1 MEQLFHH
8 GLNAAGA
15 ERRILYTPKVRP
27 GFVAWTTCFEYG
39 DGRIGLS
46 FKETLRETDP
56 NYIPPKLEMGE
67 AVGAPVSYCS
77 VECGSEQ
84 ERSFRVYMA
93 SEDNGKTFTETGRC
107 PLEEGSFCNM
117 GFPDGRIIGYDVPRI
132 NAARTGWFDGIKVR
146 QSTDGGSTWRE
157 TGTLLEGSAPYLW
170 RARRLRDGTLL
181 LLLSL
186 YGTPWGEG
194 RERTTRNTMLP
205 GETYINKIQTCFLAS
220 KDGVHFTGPHYV
232 LPGIGAHEYD
242 VCECPDG
249 RLLFLAGD
257 VQATPVGRQFV
268 ERSGEGY
275 LNGTLCGMR
284 RGAPA
289 DPKKD
294 PMGGFVPESLV
305 MRGDGLIIGSRR
317 NKPYSC
323 SADYGENWYEVDG
336 LPASLYQPFL
346 LAAKD
351 GTILNFGHK
360 GGDMALGQEDMVIG
374 VDRFRV
380 ESRLPHA
387 CALTLSR
394 EMDAGKT
401 HYINAFSA
409 VLSANGQPV
418 SEQKVLF
425 RAHPVWNADGSF
437 STIPQSE
444 ADLQLEAVTDEN
456 GVARMAFPVFDN
468 RPDIHFY
475 YNIDVVFRP
484 KQGAGFAPCDGPMMC
499 VSGITPHR
507 RERWPYDAYL
517 AEGKVFLSPAL
528 QRDIPDAIRQ
538 INALGS
544 RRPVQKGELSD
555 ALLNRLVKAHLLNE
569 TPEGYEWYPCVH
581 PKDPFEALDMGS
593 GDWYI

>member
-1 MEQLFHH
+1 MEQQFHH
-8 GLNAAGA
+8 GLTAREA
-15 ERRILYTPKVRP
+15 ERRILYTPVVRP
-27 GFVAWTTCFEYG
+27 GFVAWTTCFTYG

-46 FKETLRETDP
+46 FKETVREKDP
-56 NYIPPKLEMGE
+56 FYEPPLLEMGE

-77 VECGSEQ
+77 VECGSEL
-84 ERSFRVYMA
+84 ERSYRVYMV
-93 SEDNGKTFTETGRC
+93 SSDNGKTFTETGRC

-132 NAARTGWFDGIKVR
+132 NSQRTGWFDGIKMR
-146 QSTDGGSTWRE
+146 ESLDGGSTWRE
-157 TGTLLEGSAPYLW
+157 IGTLLEGCAPYLW
-170 RARRLRDGTLL
+170 RARRLKDGTLL
-181 LLLSL
+181 LLTCM
-186 YGTPWGEG
+186 YGTPWGLG
-194 RERTTRNTMLP
+194 KERTTRNTMLP

-220 KDGVHFTGPHYV
+220 RDGVNFTGPHYV

-249 RLLFLAGD
+249 RLLFIAGD

-268 ERSGEGY
+268 ERRGESY
-275 LNGTLCGMR
+275 INGTFFGIR
-284 RGAPA
+284 RGAPQ
-289 DPKKD
+289 DPKRD
-294 PMGGFVPESLV
+294 PMGGFVPESLI
-305 MRGDGLIIGSRR
+305 MREDGLIIGSRR

-323 SADYGENWYEVDG
+323 SADFGENWYEVDG
-336 LPASLYQPFL
+336 LPTSLYQPFL
-346 LAAKD
+346 IEAAD

-380 ESRLPHA
+380 ENRMPQS
-387 CALTLSR
+387 CALTLTR
-394 EMDAGKT
+394 EMDAEKT

-409 VLSANGQPV
+409 HLTSGGKPV
-418 SEQKVLF
+418 AGQKVLF
-425 RAHPVWNADGSF
+425 RAHPVWNADGSY

-444 ADLQLEAVTDEN
+444 ASLQQEAETDEN
-456 GVARMAFPVFDN
+456 GIARIQYPMFDG

-484 KQGAGFAPCDGPMMC
+484 AEGAGYSPCDGPMMC
-499 VSGITPHR
+499 VSGLTPHR
-507 RERWPYDAYL
+507 KNRWPYDAYL
-517 AEGKVFLSPAL
+517 AEGKLFLSPKV
-528 QRDIPDAIRQ
+528 QREIPDAIAQ

-544 RRPVQKGELSD
+544 RRPVQTGELSN
-555 ALLNRLVKAHLLNE
+555 ALMQVLLVAKLLTE
-569 TPEGYEWYPCVH
+569 TAEGYVWYACVH

>member
-1 MEQLFHH
+1 MQEKFNH
-8 GLNAAGA
+8 GLNAIEA
-15 ERRILYTPKVRP
+15 ERRILYTPKQRP
-27 GFVAWTTCFEYG
+27 GFVAWTTCFDYG

-46 FKETLRETDP
+46 FKETLRERDP
-56 NYIPPKLEMGE
+56 NYQPPLLEMGE

-77 VECGSEQ
+77 VECGSEL

-93 SEDNGKTFTETGRC
+93 SGDNGKTFSETGRC

-132 NAARTGWFDGIKVR
+132 NDARTGWFDGIKMR
-146 QSTDGGSTWRE
+146 ESLDGGTTWRE
-157 TGTLLEGSAPYLW
+157 IGVLLEGCAPYLW
-170 RARRLRDGTLL
+170 RARRLKDGTLL

-186 YGTPWGEG
+186 YGTPWGLG
-194 RERTTRNTMLP
+194 QTRTTRNTMLP

-220 KDGVHFTGPHYV
+220 SDGVNFTGPHYV

-249 RLLFLAGD
+249 RLLFIAGD

-268 ERSGEGY
+268 ERRADGY
-275 LNGTLCGMR
+275 INSTFFGIR
-284 RGAPA
+284 RGAPQN
-289 DPKKD
+289 PKND

-305 MRGDGLIIGSRR
+305 MREDGLIIGSRR

-323 SADYGENWYEVDG
+323 SADFGENWYEVDG
-336 LPASLYQPFL
+336 LPVSLYQPFL
-346 LAAKD
+346 LEAPD

-380 ESRLPHA
+380 ESRMPHS
-387 CALTLSR
+387 CELTLTR
-394 EMDAGKT
+394 EMDAEKT
-401 HYINAFSA
+401 HFINAFTA
-409 VLSANGQPV
+409 RLTAGGKPVAGQA
-418 SEQKVLF
+418 VLF
-425 RAHPVWNADGSF
+425 RAHPVWNDDGSY
-437 STIPQSE
+437 SVSPQSE
-444 ADLQLEAVTDEN
+444 ARYQIPADTDED
-456 GVARMAFPVFDN
+456 GVAYLAFPAFDN

-484 KQGAGFAPCDGPMMC
+484 GEGAGYAPCDGPMMC
-499 VSGITPHR
+499 VSSMTPHR
-507 RERWPYDAYL
+507 KDRWPYDAYL
-517 AEGKVFLSPAL
+517 AEGKLFLSPQL
-528 QRDIPDAIRQ
+528 QREIPNAIMQ
-538 INALGS
+538 IDALGS
-544 RRPVQKGELSD
+544 RRPVQDGELSD
-555 ALLNRLVKAHLLNE
+555 ALLQKLLACNLLHE
-569 TPEGYEWYPCVH
+569 SPNGYEWYACVH

>member
-1 MEQLFHH
+1 MEQAFHH
-8 GLNAAGA
+8 GLTATQA
-15 ERRILYTPKVRP
+15 ERNIIYMPEVRP
-27 GFVAWTTCFEYG
+27 GFVAWTTCFTYG

-46 FKETLRETDP
+46 YKETVRERDP
-56 NYIPPKLEMGE
+56 FYQPPRLEMGE

-77 VECGSEQ
+77 VECGSEL
-84 ERSFRVYMA
+84 ERSYRVYMV
-93 SEDNGKTFTETGRC
+93 SSDNGKTFTETGRC
-107 PLEEGSFCNM
+107 PLEEGSFCNL

-132 NAARTGWFDGIKVR
+132 NDARTGWFDGIKMR
-146 QSTDGGSTWRE
+146 ESLDGGSTWRE
-157 TGTLLEGSAPYLW
+157 IGVLLEGSAPYLW
-170 RARRLRDGTLL
+170 RARRLKDGTLL
-181 LLLSL
+181 LLTCL
-186 YGTPWGEG
+186 YGTPWGLG
-194 RERTTRNTMLP
+194 QPRSTRNTMLP

-220 KDGVHFTGPHYV
+220 KDGVNFTGPHYV

-249 RLLFLAGD
+249 RLLFIAGD

-268 ERSGEGY
+268 ERKGDSY
-275 LNGTLCGMR
+275 LNGTFFGIR
-284 RGAPA
+284 RGAPS

-305 MRGDGLIIGSRR
+305 MREDGLIIGSRR
-317 NKPYSC
+317 NKPYSA
-323 SADYGENWYEVDG
+323 STDFGENWYEVDG
-336 LPASLYQPFL
+336 LPTSLYQPFL
-346 LAAKD
+346 IAAAD

-360 GGDMALGQEDMVIG
+360 GGDMALGQEDMYIG

-380 ESRLPHA
+380 ENRMPQS
-387 CALTLSR
+387 CTLSLGR
-394 EMDAGKT
+394 EMDEGKT

-409 VLSANGQPV
+409 RLTAGGKPV
-418 SEQKVLF
+418 AGQKVLF
-425 RAHPVWNADGSF
+425 RAHPVWNADGSY

-444 ADLQLEAVTDEN
+444 ASIQTPVETDAD
-456 GVARMAFPVFDN
+456 GIAKIAYPMFDG

-484 KQGAGFAPCDGPMMC
+484 EEGSGFAPCDGPMMC
-499 VSGITPHR
+499 VSGLTPHR
-507 RERWPYDAYL
+507 AERWPYDLYL
-517 AEGKVFLSPAL
+517 AEGKVFVSPRL
-528 QRDIPDAIRQ
+528 QAEIPDAIGQ

-555 ALLNRLVKAHLLNE
+555 ALLQKLLACNLLHE
-569 TPEGYEWYPCVH
+569 SPNGYEWYACVH

>member
-1 MEQLFHH
+1 MEQLFLH
-8 GLNAAGA
+8 GLNANGA

-27 GFVAWTTCFEYG
+27 GFVAWTTCFDYG

-56 NYIPPKLEMGE
+56 NYLPPKLEMGE

-93 SEDNGKTFTETGRC
+93 SADNGKTFTETGRC

-117 GFPDGRIIGYDVPRI
+117 GFPDGRILGYDVPRI
-132 NAARTGWFDGIKVR
+132 NAARTGWFDGIKMR
-146 QSTDGGSTWRE
+146 ESTDGGTTWRE
-157 TGTLLEGSAPYLW
+157 FGTLLEGSAPYLW

-194 RERTTRNTMLP
+194 RERATRNTMLP

-220 KDGVHFTGPHYV
+220 RDGVHFTGPHYV

-249 RLLFLAGD
+249 RLFFLAGD

-275 LNGTLCGMR
+275 RNGTLYGIR
-284 RGAPA
+284 RGAPP

-294 PMGGFVPESLV
+294 PMGGFVPESLI
-305 MRGDGLIIGSRR
+305 MRGDGLLIGSRR

-323 SADYGENWYEVDG
+323 SVDFGENWYEVDG

-346 LAAKD
+346 LEAAD

-360 GGDMALGQEDMVIG
+360 GGDMALGQEDMVVG
-374 VDRFRV
+374 VDRFHV
-380 ESRLPHA
+380 VSRLPHA
-387 CALTLSR
+387 CKLTLAR
-394 EMDAGKT
+394 EMDDEKT
-401 HYINAFSA
+401 HYINAFFA
-409 VLSANGQPV
+409 TLMAGGKPV
-418 SEQKVLF
+418 SGQKVLF
-425 RAHPVWNADGSF
+425 RAHPVWNADGSY
-437 STIPQSE
+437 STILQSE
-444 ADLQLEAVTDEN
+444 ASVLREAVTDEN
-456 GVARMAFPVFDN
+456 GIARMAFPMFDH

-484 KQGAGFAPCDGPMMC
+484 EEGAGFAPCDGPMMC

-507 RERWPYDAYL
+507 RERWPYDAYF
-517 AEGKVFLSPAL
+517 AEGKLFLSPAL
-528 QRDIPDAIRQ
+528 LRDIPDAIRQ

-544 RRPVQKGELSD
+544 RRPVRKGELSD
-555 ALLNRLVKAHLLNE
+555 ALLDRLIKANLLSE
-569 TPEGYEWYPCVH
+569 TLQGYEWYSCVH

>member
-1 MEQLFHH
+1 MEQQFHH
-8 GLNAAGA
+8 GLTAREA
-15 ERRILYTPKVRP
+15 ERRILYTPVVRP
-27 GFVAWTTCFEYG
+27 GFVAWTTCFTYG

-46 FKETLRETDP
+46 FKETVREKDP
-56 NYIPPKLEMGE
+56 FYEPPLLEMGE

-77 VECGSEQ
+77 VECGSEL
-84 ERSFRVYMA
+84 ERSYRVYMV
-93 SEDNGKTFTETGRC
+93 SSDNGKTFTETGRC

-132 NAARTGWFDGIKVR
+132 NAARTGWFDGIKMR
-146 QSTDGGSTWRE
+146 ESLDGGSTWRE
-157 TGTLLEGSAPYLW
+157 IGTLLEGCAPYLW
-170 RARRLRDGTLL
+170 RARRLKDGTLL
-181 LLLSL
+181 LLTCL
-186 YGTPWGEG
+186 YGTPWGLG
-194 RERTTRNTMLP
+194 KPRTTRNTMLP

-220 KDGVHFTGPHYV
+220 RDGVNFTGPHYV

-249 RLLFLAGD
+249 RLLFIAGD

-268 ERSGEGY
+268 ERRGEAY
-275 LNGTLCGMR
+275 INGTFFGIR
-284 RGAPA
+284 RGAPQ
-289 DPKKD
+289 DPKRD
-294 PMGGFVPESLV
+294 PMGGFVPESLI
-305 MRGDGLIIGSRR
+305 MREDGLIIGSRR

-323 SADYGENWYEVDG
+323 STDFGENWYEVDG
-336 LPASLYQPFL
+336 LPTSLYQPFL
-346 LAAKD
+346 IEAAD

-380 ESRLPHA
+380 ENQMPLS
-387 CALTLSR
+387 CALTLTR
-394 EMDAGKT
+394 EKDAEKS

-409 VLSANGQPV
+409 RLTAGGKPV
-418 SEQKVLF
+418 AGQKVLY
-425 RAHPVWNADGSF
+425 RAHPVWNADGSY

-444 ADLQLEAVTDEN
+444 ASLQQEAQTDEN
-456 GVARMAFPVFDN
+456 GVARIQYPMFDG

-484 KQGAGFAPCDGPMMC
+484 AEGAGYSPCDGPLMC
-499 VSGITPHR
+499 VSGLTPHR
-507 RERWPYDAYL
+507 KNRWPYDAYL
-517 AEGKVFLSPAL
+517 AEGKLFLSPKV
-528 QRDIPDAIRQ
+528 QREIPDAIAQ

-544 RRPVQKGELSD
+544 RRPVQKGELSENLMQV
-555 ALLNRLVKAHLLNE
+555 LLANKLLTE
-569 TPEGYEWYPCVH
+569 TSSGYVWYACVH

>member
-117 GFPDGRIIGYDVPRI
+117 GFPDGRILGYDVPRI

-275 LNGTLCGMR
+275 LNGTLYGMR

-346 LAAKD
+346 LAARD

-380 ESRLPHA
+380 ESRMPHA

-418 SEQKVLF
+418 SGQKVLF

-437 STIPQSE
+437 STISQSE
-444 ADLQLEAVTDEN
+444 ASLQLEAVTDEN

>member
-15 ERRILYTPKVRP
+15 ERRILYTPKMRP
-27 GFVAWTTCFEYG
+27 GFVAWTTCFAYG

-84 ERSFRVYMA
+84 ERSFRVYMV

-132 NAARTGWFDGIKVR
+132 NAARTGWFDGIKMR
-146 QSTDGGSTWRE
+146 ESTDGGSTWRE
-157 TGTLLEGSAPYLW
+157 IGMLLEGSAPYLW

-186 YGTPWGEG
+186 YGSPWGEG
-194 RERTTRNTMLP
+194 RERATRNTMLP

-275 LNGTLCGMR
+275 LNGTLYGMR

-346 LAAKD
+346 LEARD

-425 RAHPVWNADGSF
+425 RAHPVWNADESF

-444 ADLQLEAVTDEN
+444 ASLQLEAVTDEN
-456 GVARMAFPVFDN
+456 GVARMAFPMFDG

-484 KQGAGFAPCDGPMMC
+484 KEGAGFTPCDGPMMC

-555 ALLNRLVKAHLLNE
+555 ALLNRLVKAHLLSE

-581 PKDPFEALDMGS
+581 PKDPFEALDMGT